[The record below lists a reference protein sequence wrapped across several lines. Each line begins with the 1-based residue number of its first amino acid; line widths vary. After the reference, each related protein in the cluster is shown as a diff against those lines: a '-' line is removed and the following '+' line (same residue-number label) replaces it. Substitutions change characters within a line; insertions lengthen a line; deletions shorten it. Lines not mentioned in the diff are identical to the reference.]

1 MSMMKISMIA
11 ALAENGV
18 IGINNQLPWH
28 LPGDLKY
35 FKSVTM
41 GKPLVM
47 GRKTFESLGKPL
59 PGRPHIIL
67 TRDKNFHTDY
77 SQQCHVANSLEEV
90 VAIAEDLLQ
99 ANTGEEFVVIG
110 GAEIYKLML
119 PMADRLYLTEVHA
132 KVEGDTF
139 FPVFDRSEWNECGRE
154 SFKSS
159 ETNPFDYS
167 FVILERT
174 K

>member
-1 MSMMKISMIA
+1 MSTMKISMIV

-67 TRDKNFHTDY
+67 TRDKSFHTDH
-77 SQQCHVANSLEEV
+77 SQQCHVVNNLEEV
-90 VAIAEDLLQ
+90 GAVAEGLLQ
-99 ANTGEEFVVIG
+99 EISGKELVVIG

-119 PMADRLYLTEVHA
+119 PMARRLYLTEVHA
-132 KVEGDTF
+132 RVEGDTL
-139 FPVFDRSEWNECGRE
+139 FPDFDRSEWTELSRE
-154 SFKSS
+154 SFESS

-167 FVILERT
+167 FVVLER
-174 K
+174 KE